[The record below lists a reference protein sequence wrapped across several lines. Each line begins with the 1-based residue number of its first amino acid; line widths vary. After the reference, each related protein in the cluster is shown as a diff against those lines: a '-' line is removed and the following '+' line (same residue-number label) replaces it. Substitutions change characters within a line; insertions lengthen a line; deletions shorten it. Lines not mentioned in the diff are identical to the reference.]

1 VREVSG
7 VKVAIVG
14 GGLTGLA
21 TAWHLRDDV
30 EVTLLEASDRL
41 GGEIHTVDFAGAPT
55 DLGADAFLA
64 RQPEAERLA
73 RAVGLGDDL
82 VAPAASQVHL
92 WVGGKLH
99 PLPEKTVL
107 GVPTDLAAVARSGVL
122 SAGGLAR
129 AALEPVLPRRRVVGD
144 RSVADLVGE
153 RFGPE
158 VVDVLVEPLLGGV
171 YAGAS
176 DRLSAQAA
184 APSIWAAA
192 RAERSLTAGLRAHR
206 RRTAGDTRPV
216 FLTVRGG
223 LRRLVDALAAPLG
236 EHVRLGTAAV
246 ELART
251 DDGWVVTTD
260 AGEQVRADH
269 VVLAVPATVA
279 ARLLAGHVP
288 EVARELLGIRTASV
302 VVVALAYDR
311 GDAVHAP
318 EGSGFLVPRCEGR
331 LVKAATWTS
340 RKWPHHATRDRFVV
354 RASVGRIDDR
364 RALELDDDTLAER
377 VDAEIRWA
385 TGITA
390 PAVERRVV
398 RWDDALPQYDVGH
411 LARVDRIRH
420 GVRELEGVHLGGAS
434 FDGLGLAARA
444 RDAERLATD
453 LRTAAEVAAVKAA
466 AARAHAAR
474 AGQPDEVTR
483 AAPVRGAQDRR
494 SGRR

>member
-1 VREVSG
+1 VR
-7 VKVAIVG
+7 VAIVG

-30 EVTLLEASDRL
+30 EVTLFEASDRL
-41 GGEIHTVDFAGAPT
+41 GGEIRTVDFAGAPT

-64 RQPEAERLA
+64 RQPEAERLV

-92 WVGGKLH
+92 WVGGELR
-99 PLPEKTVL
+99 PLPQGTVL
-107 GVPTDLAAVARSGVL
+107 GAPTDLAAVARSGVL
-122 SAGGLAR
+122 SSGGLAR
-129 AALEPVLPRRRVVGD
+129 AAIEPLLPRRRVVGD

-158 VVDVLVEPLLGGV
+158 VVDVLVEPLLSGV
-171 YAGAS
+171 YAGAT

-192 RAERSLTAGLRAHR
+192 GAERSLTAGLRAHR

-223 LRRLVDALAAPLG
+223 LRRLVDALAAPLAG
-236 EHVRLGTAAV
+236 RIQLGTAAV
-246 ELART
+246 AVAPAA
-251 DDGWVVTTD
+251 DGWEVTTD
-260 AGEQVRADH
+260 AGATVAADH
-269 VVLAVPATVA
+269 VVLAVPAAVA
-279 ARLLAGHVP
+279 ARLLAPHAP
-288 EVARELLGIRTASV
+288 QVARELLGIRTASV
-302 VVVALAYDR
+302 AVVALAYDR
-311 GDAVHAP
+311 ADAAHAP
-318 EGSGFLVPRCEGR
+318 EGSGFLVPRAEGR
-331 LVKAATWTS
+331 LIKAATWTS
-340 RKWPHHATRDRFVV
+340 RKWPHHATRDRFVL

-364 RALELDDDTLAER
+364 RALDLDDDTLGER
-377 VDAEIRWA
+377 VDAEVRWA

-398 RWDDALPQYDVGH
+398 RWEDALPQYDVGH
-411 LARVDRIRH
+411 LARVDRIRY
-420 GVRELEGVHLGGAS
+420 GVRELPGLHLGGAS

-444 RDAERLATD
+444 REAERLAHE
-453 LRTAAEVAAVKAA
+453 LRTVAEAARVAAS
-466 AARAHAAR
+466 ARAA
-474 AGQPDEVTR
+474 DEVTPPAPAR
-483 AAPVRGAQDRR
+483 AARGRR